1 MTTVRTGSLLG
12 WTREVDGSGTVHV
25 EDVYDTG
32 IDELWAAVT
41 EPERLERWLAK
52 VSGDL
57 RVGGTFAARFTS
69 SWEGPGRVEVCDRP
83 HRLLLTMQPGTD
95 EEMQI
100 EALLTT
106 ESDRTRLVIEERGFP
121 PGVAP
126 DHGAGW
132 QAHIEDLRAY
142 LEGREPA
149 PWKERWQQLVS
160 SYRPESA

>member
-25 EDVYDTG
+25 EDVYDT
-32 IDELWAAVT
+32 DVDDLWAAVT
-41 EPERLERWLAK
+41 EPGRLSRWLGE

-57 RVGGTFAARFTS
+57 QVGGTFAARFTS
-69 SWEGPGRVEVCDRP
+69 SWEGPGRVEVCQRP

-106 ESDRTRLVIEERGFP
+106 EAEGTRLVVEERGFP

-132 QAHIEDLRAY
+132 QAHIEDLRAH

-149 PWKERWQQLVS
+149 AWKERWEQLIP
-160 SYRPESA
+160 SYRPERR

>member
-1 MTTVRTGSLLG
+1 MTTVRTGTLLG

-25 EDVYDTG
+25 EDVYATD
-32 IDELWAAVT
+32 IEDLWAAVT
-41 EPERLERWLAK
+41 EPDRLVRWLAE

-83 HRLLLTMQPGTD
+83 HRLLLTMQPETN
-95 EEMQI
+95 EETQI

-106 ESDRTRLVIEERGFP
+106 ESEGTRLVVEERGFP

-132 QAHIEDLRAY
+132 QAHLEDLSAS
-142 LEGREPA
+142 LGGRVA
-149 PWKERWQQLVS
+149 VPWEERWQQLIP